1 MKLKDGTTSACAENT
16 HLFWG
21 QVETRRNYL
30 RVRGEYIT
38 HNLYPTNFV
47 ELPPR
52 ARRIPAVDGVP
63 QSPVG
68 TTSACAENTG
78 KHRVG
83 GVLCG
88 NYLRV
93 RGEYARSWPTRIF
106 RQELP
111 PRARRIPRPLPMCWA
126 IGGTTSACAENTG
139 LRVIMIPVW
148 RNYLRV
154 RGEYK
159 KKNLSIPPKWELP
172 PRARRIQ
179 SRAGPALTAGGTTSA
194 CAENTLTWGCFVVR
208 IRNYLRVRG
217 EYLGGELHNLPRQE
231 LPPRARRIRF
241 HYLIGRVGGG
251 TTSACAENTDSII
264 TTPTNQWNYLR
275 VRGEYTCTRLVVRVR
290 SELPPRARRIPCPRN
305 RTPGYPWNYL
315 RVRGEYY
322 LQMRG
327 EWEQTE
333 LPPRARRIHSHF
345 PPPFFQYGT
354 TSACAENTLN
364 ELGLL

>member
-1 MKLKDGTTSACAENT
+1 MCDAAFQEGN
-16 HLFWG
+16 G
-21 QVETRRNYL
+21 NYL

-126 IGGTTSACAENTG
+126 IGGTTSACAENTVPRRACLDRG
-139 LRVIMIPVW
+139 W
-148 RNYLRV
+148 NYLRV

-231 LPPRARRIRF
+231 LPPRARRIRVTCVAL
-241 HYLIGRVGGG
+241 HALRG
-251 TTSACAENTDSII
+251 TTSACAENTASSN
-264 TTPTNQWNYLR
+264 PLRSNMENYLR
-275 VRGEYTCTRLVVRVR
+275 VRGEYGGGSPVQGTPGNYLRVR
-290 SELPPRARRIPCPRN
+290 GEYHRCAPLENYASELPPRARRILSKPAAMTRP
-305 RTPGYPWNYL
+305 
-315 RVRGEYY
+315 V
-322 LQMRG
+322 
-327 EWEQTE
+327 
-333 LPPRARRIHSHF
+333 
-345 PPPFFQYGT
+345 GT
-354 TSACAENTLN
+354 TSACAENTMSCSATVA
-364 ELGLL
+364 